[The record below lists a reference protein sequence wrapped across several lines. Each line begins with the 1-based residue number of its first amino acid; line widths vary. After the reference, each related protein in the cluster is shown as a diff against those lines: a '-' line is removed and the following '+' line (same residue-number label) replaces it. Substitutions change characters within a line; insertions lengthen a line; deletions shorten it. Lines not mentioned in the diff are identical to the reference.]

1 MKIRIMTAA
10 VAAVLSTWAPLS
22 SARQTVALPYI
33 FGVAPGD
40 SVGKL
45 TGLDTT
51 TAGLLTVNNNININ
65 TSNDVGGAITTDN
78 AGSSILFV
86 GNSTV
91 TGFTGASVNSFLDI
105 SAGAN
110 ATTVNFNGNVF
121 TTQFHHAGTGTVNF
135 NGNVTGTGAASS
147 YIFGGDGFLN
157 IGANNIFNSALTTT
171 AGDNT
176 GTLTLNSGS
185 SVIGAVGAGSAA
197 IKQLNVV
204 GGNASITGAVFVRA
218 IDLGANTLTIDGAL
232 TTSAG
237 GSIATTFISDTG
249 YGNIQMGA
257 HAYNITGGAITITPV
272 VTGALTLGGSP
283 YRIVNAPGGAITE
296 NVPITINN
304 TNPRYTFS
312 AGLTN
317 MSYLDISLV
326 SITPLV
332 TIVTTPDAK
341 KVAPILDVNAAIGTD
356 LRVVQDAIAVL
367 PNTAAINN
375 ALAQLAP
382 ANTNLAAPLIASQAS
397 QLIAS
402 TWMSRLDEVQNACC
416 DTACDTENKKAAP
429 ANRRECKSQE
439 QQTNWWM
446 KGMGKVG
453 SQDDANGM
461 NGYQTKAVGAMV
473 GYDVPVTENTRVGLG
488 AGYVNS
494 RINGSHSDNQTKID
508 SYHLTAYFNYAPDA
522 FFIQGAMTAGI
533 DRYEGSRY
541 IQFPGISRQAKSD
554 VNGQQ
559 YTAMITAGK
568 HFGLN
573 ETIITPMVGLKA
585 SHLYVDSYKERGAGD
600 VNLRV
605 DSQNYDFLQSTV
617 GLKVER
623 IIKSG
628 NSTIA
633 PELHA
638 KWMHDFNSTTM
649 EQDALFT
656 GGGGKFN
663 MQGISQ
669 DRDLYNVGVG
679 ITLLSCNCDTS
690 SWSVKGLYDYKWNE
704 SNYDAH
710 QVSVIAGLK
719 F

>member
-10 VAAVLSTWAPLS
+10 VAAVLSAWSPVGA
-22 SARQTVALPYI
+22 ARQTVVLPYI
-33 FGVAPGD
+33 FGVSPAD

-65 TSNDVGGAITTDN
+65 TSNDVGGGITSDN
-78 AGSSILFV
+78 PGSSILFV

-91 TGFTGASVNSFLDI
+91 TGFTGASVNRFLDI

-135 NGNVTGTGAASS
+135 NGNVNFGITASS

-157 IGANNIFNSALTTT
+157 IGANKIFTSALTTT

-185 SVIGAVGAGSAA
+185 SVIGAIGAGSAA

-272 VTGALTLGGSP
+272 VTGVLTLGGSP
-283 YRIVNAPGGAITE
+283 YRIVNAPGGAITA

-312 AGLTN
+312 AGSTN
-317 MSYLDISLV
+317 ISYLDISLV

-332 TIVTTPDAK
+332 NIVTTPNAL
-341 KVAPILDVNAAIGTD
+341 KVAPILEVTAPVNTD
-356 LRVVQDAIAVL
+356 LRVVQDAIAAL
-367 PNTAAINN
+367 PNATSINN
-375 ALAQLAP
+375 ALHQLAP
-382 ANTNLAAPLIASQAS
+382 AHTNIEAPWVAAQAT
-397 QLIAS
+397 QLMAD
-402 TWMSRLDEVQNACC
+402 TWMSRLDEIQKLCC
-416 DTACDTENKKAAP
+416 DKACDASGKKP
-429 ANRRECKSQE
+429 MPSKTRDCKTND
-439 QQTNWWM
+439 QQSNFWL
-446 KGMGKVG
+446 KGLGKYG
-453 SQDDANGM
+453 SQGDTNEL
-461 NGYQTKAVGAMV
+461 NGYSTKAVGAMI
-473 GYDVPVTENTRVGLG
+473 GYDVPLSETARVGLG
-488 AGYVNS
+488 AGYVRSN
-494 RINGSHSDNQTKID
+494 IDDKHSDNRTNID

-522 FFIQGAMTAGI
+522 FFVQGAVTAGI
-533 DRYEGSRY
+533 DKYDGTRN
-541 IQFPGISRQAKSD
+541 IIFPGIARQARSD
-554 VNGQQ
+554 ATGHQ
-559 YTAMITAGK
+559 YSATINAGK

-573 ETIITPMVGLKA
+573 ETTITPLVGLKA
-585 SHLYVDSYKERGAGD
+585 TRLYVEGYQESGAGD
-600 VNLRV
+600 INLRV
-605 DSQNYDFLQSTV
+605 DSQTYDFLQSSV
-617 GLKVER
+617 GLKAER
-623 IIKSG
+623 VIQTAKG
-628 NSTIA
+628 NFS
-633 PELHA
+633 PEVHA
-638 KWMHDFNSTTM
+638 KWLHDFNSTTM
-649 EQDALFT
+649 EQNVLFT
-656 GGGGKFN
+656 GGGAKFSDH
-663 MQGISQ
+663 GIVH
-669 DRDLYNVGVG
+669 DRDTYNVGAGV
-679 ITLLSCNCDTS
+679 TFLSCNCDQT
-690 SWSVKGLYDYKWNE
+690 SWSVKGLYDYKWNG
-704 SNYDAH
+704 SHYDSH
-710 QVSVIAGLK
+710 QVSLLAGLR